1 MRLINPAAQLFSY
14 RPTWLCN
21 GKLNTTVLQL
31 GFEIAYNH
39 YHGRKGIALP
49 YTLIAVNKVRP
60 TSAGLHMDY
69 ETLTSAGTP

>member
-1 MRLINPAAQLFSY
+1 
-14 RPTWLCN
+14 
-21 GKLNTTVLQL
+21 VLQL